1 MTIRKYINTRKRLA
15 NLSLYG
21 GLLISAAAAQYLLKQ
36 DKEPPIFI
44 FAGVLTAL
52 QQWR

>member
-21 GLLISAAAAQYLLKQ
+21 GLLISAAAAQYSIKARRRTTNFLSLR
-36 DKEPPIFI
+36 EY
-44 FAGVLTAL
+44 
-52 QQWR
+52 